1 MDNTVQVFM
10 DKLKRLLADAE
21 IDRKLCQKRDEQ
33 AMVDVYFGRIDCLRE
48 VIAWANILVE
58 K

>member
-1 MDNTVQVFM
+1 MDNTVQVFT
-10 DKLKRLLADAE
+10 DRLKRMLADAE
-21 IDRKLCQKRDEQ
+21 VDRNHCKKRGEQ